1 MTAQL
6 KIVARLVIPV
16 HGYSVGEHLEII
28 PDGKHLV
35 LAQDFANK
43 NRRVVPARYLDSFDS

>member
-1 MTAQL
+1 MTVQS
-6 KIVARLVIPV
+6 KIVARLLVAV
-16 HGYSVGEHLEII
+16 HGYSVGEQLEII

-43 NRRVVPARYLDSFDS
+43 NRRVVPAGYLDSLVN